1 MRKFK
6 FKLQAVLDQR
16 QSIEDRLLEELA
28 EIRREEVHE
37 AARLN
42 VLRDELGQARTSI
55 IEGLTHNAPADEMA
69 RRDEYAKAKRDDVRV
84 QELTLEAVQARVE
97 AKRLEVVEAMK
108 ERKVMEALRDKQ
120 ESSHL
125 LACARAE
132 QNELD
137 AMASLRYARGM

>member
-1 MRKFK
+1 MKRFR

-16 QSIEDRLLEELA
+16 QSREDHLLEELG
-28 EIRREEVHE
+28 EIRREEARE
-37 AARLN
+37 AARLE
-42 VLRDELGQARTSI
+42 VLREELGQSRASI
-55 IEGLTHNAPADEMA
+55 IEGLTHSAPADEMA

-84 QELTLEAVQARVE
+84 QELTLQAVQARVE
-97 AKRLEVVEAMK
+97 LKRLEAVEAMK
-108 ERKVMEALRDKQ
+108 ERKVMETLRDKQ
-120 ESSHL
+120 ESAYV

>member
-1 MRKFK
+1 MKKFR

-28 EIRREEVHE
+28 EIRREEVRE

-42 VLRDELGQARTSI
+42 VLRDELGRARTSI
-55 IEGLTHNAPADEMA
+55 IAGLTHNVPADEMA
-69 RRDEYAKAKRDDVRV
+69 RRDEYAKTKRDDVRV

-97 AKRLEVVEAMK
+97 AKRVEVVEAMK

-120 ESSHL
+120 ESAYL
-125 LACARAE
+125 LACARAQ

>member
-1 MRKFK
+1 M
-6 FKLQAVLDQR
+6 DQR

-28 EIRREEVHE
+28 ETRREEVRE

-42 VLRDELGQARTSI
+42 VLRDELGRARALI

-69 RRDEYAKAKRDDVRV
+69 RRDEYAKTKRDDVRV

-97 AKRLEVVEAMK
+97 AKRVEVVEAMK
-108 ERKVMEALRDKQ
+108 ERKVMETLRDKQ
-120 ESSHL
+120 ESAYL